1 MLDIHNSCFS
11 ILNMCVTHEDLD
23 KIREKI
29 ESEVE
34 KFHHM
39 VESHAKEEVGI
50 LDQMKDAVRSLA
62 TAQES
67 FVLNQ
72 KILHESIDEKLKRIE
87 PVGEGFS
94 AARTFGKFI
103 LWVAGVVAGISLIIV
118 EFGKIKAK

>member
-1 MLDIHNSCFS
+1 
-11 ILNMCVTHEDLD
+11 MCVTHEDLD

-50 LDQMKDAVRSLA
+50 LDQMKDAIRSLSV
-62 TAQES
+62 AQES

-72 KILHESIDEKLKRIE
+72 KILHENIETKLIKME
-87 PVGEGFS
+87 PVGDGFS
-94 AARTFGKFI
+94 AAKTIGKII
-103 LWVAGVVAGISLIIV
+103 LWLAGVTAGLSLIIV
-118 EFGKIKAK
+118 EWGKLLKK